1 MEITPVA
8 RRRAN
13 TAPSHNAA
21 TAFTPEGHARATS
34 AVHSPL
40 TDVSTPGQTVVGG
53 KFDTPGGGPD
63 DDMETWYGRM
73 FASELKLNKKAD
85 RARRRS
91 GLSLMSPASALDADD
106 TPNSRRRND
115 ELRNRGLGLGAHSS
129 LDTLIDTM
137 AVLGVFVD
145 PRSSQPGQDGLP
157 RLYVG
162 DPMRASA
169 GRARAD
175 TLRRSGSLSSLL
187 DAAQVGVPDTGSPFT
202 SPRSLSGGSP
212 LGSQGGSLMSVFED
226 GNDGAAAAA
235 AAAAAQLELEAPP
248 RELEEALVSGGRELC
263 PGLLSLPAWPGP
275 LVETMASNDPRCVIF
290 FGADSGRRRESE
302 GSGADAHTLR
312 FARGP
317 GALPRAE
324 GEGATGAVRAA
335 ASLEK
340 LSAEDILDVLTLDSA
355 PLLKCVVLLAA
366 ESAVLG
372 DRISAELPHLFVL
385 CFDADFKVRSF
396 ISFLFA
402 RFIFLLFAHLFFCLL
417 F

>member
-1 MEITPVA
+1 MNVDVA
-8 RRRAN
+8 ARASRRRAN

-34 AVHSPL
+34 AMHSPL
-40 TDVSTPGQTVVGG
+40 TGVATPGHTIVGG
-53 KFDTPGGGPD
+53 KFDTPGGRPD
-63 DDMETWYGRM
+63 DEMESWYKDM
-73 FASELKLNKKAD
+73 FASEIKLNKKAD
-85 RARRRS
+85 RARQRS
-91 GLSLMSPASALDADD
+91 VLSLMSPVSTLDADD
-106 TPNSRRRND
+106 TPNSRRRNN

-137 AVLGVFVD
+137 AVLGVYVD

-187 DAAQVGVPDTGSPFT
+187 DAAQVGVPDSGSPFT
-202 SPRSLSGGSP
+202 SPRSHSGGSP
-212 LGSQGGSLMSVFED
+212 LGSQGGSLTSVFED
-226 GNDGAAAAA
+226 GSDGVAAAAA
-235 AAAAAQLELEAPP
+235 AAAMQIELEAPP

-275 LVETMASNDPRCVIF
+275 MVETMASNDPRCVIL
-290 FGADSGRRRESE
+290 FGADCGGEAKANGE
-302 GSGADAHTLR
+302 GNGPDPRTLR

-324 GEGATGAVRAA
+324 EGCTVGGARATP
-335 ASLEK
+335 LK
-340 LSAEDILDVLTLDSA
+340 DLSAEDILDVLTLDSA
-355 PLLKCVVLLAA
+355 PLLKFVALVRAFTAACRTPPSLL
-366 ESAVLG
+366 
-372 DRISAELPHLFVL
+372 P
-385 CFDADFKVRSF
+385 
-396 ISFLFA
+396 
-402 RFIFLLFAHLFFCLL
+402 
-417 F
+417 